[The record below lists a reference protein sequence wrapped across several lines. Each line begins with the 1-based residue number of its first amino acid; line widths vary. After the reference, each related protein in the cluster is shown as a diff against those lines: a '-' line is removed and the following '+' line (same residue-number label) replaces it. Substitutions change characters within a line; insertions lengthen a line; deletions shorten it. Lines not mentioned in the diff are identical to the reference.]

1 MKRERKA
8 KQMSRS
14 QSLSEQR
21 SELESFESHLEG
33 TYEFRDIY
41 SLV

>member
-8 KQMSRS
+8 KQMLRS

-21 SELESFESHLEG
+21 SELESFES
-33 TYEFRDIY
+33 I
-41 SLV
+41 